1 MDPITAGI
9 GLLDN
14 FIDKFVADKDLA
26 AKLGAQARSAEFQGE
41 LQLVVGQLEINREEA
56 ASGNMFV
63 AGWRPFIGWVCG
75 SALAYNYIGK
85 PFIEFILLVYVMHH
99 PGITLPPLPELQ
111 TAELMTVLMGMLG
124 LGGLRTFEKV
134 KEVSRESLPTTSK
147 EKGKK

>member
-1 MDPITAGI
+1 MALDPITAGI

-63 AGWRPFIGWVCG
+63 AGWRPFVGWVCG
-75 SALAYNYIGK
+75 MALAYNYIGK
-85 PFIEFILLVYVMHH
+85 PFLEFGLLVYGMNH
-99 PGITLPPLPELQ
+99 PLLVLPPLPQLDSG
-111 TAELMTVLMGMLG
+111 ELMTVLMGMLG

-134 KEVSRESLPTTSK
+134 REVSREAMPT
-147 EKGKK
+147 KGKK